1 MGRGIPNVLYVE
13 QVEGGR
19 ESVQKQS
26 NRGANVSMYCVLV
39 FETGLMCDVF
49 VLLWLCWGT
58 QVVLY
63 FLTLLSSLVAG
74 VFDMILHYAKVS
86 Q

>member
-1 MGRGIPNVLYVE
+1 VNVLV
-13 QVEGGR
+13 
-19 ESVQKQS
+19 
-26 NRGANVSMYCVLV
+26 
-39 FETGLMCDVF
+39 
-49 VLLWLCWGT
+49 LWLCWGT

-86 Q
+86 HNTHPHTREA